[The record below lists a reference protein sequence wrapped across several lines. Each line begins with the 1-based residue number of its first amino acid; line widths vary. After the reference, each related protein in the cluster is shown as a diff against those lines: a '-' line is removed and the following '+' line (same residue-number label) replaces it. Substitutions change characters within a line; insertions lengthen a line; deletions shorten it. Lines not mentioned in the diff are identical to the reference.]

1 MVMSWM
7 LLPSNVFLL
16 LSKGRIVNRQELI
29 NDNVNKQILNK
40 LIKEQLTDLVIEY
53 NTEVSEQ
60 RVSRGG

>member
-1 MVMSWM
+1 M

-40 LIKEQLTDLVIEY
+40 LIKEQLTDFVIEY
-53 NTEVSEQ
+53 NTEVCEQ
-60 RVSRGG
+60 RVSGGG

>member
-1 MVMSWM
+1 M

>member
-1 MVMSWM
+1 M

-60 RVSRGG
+60 RVSGGG

>member
-1 MVMSWM
+1 MSWM

>member
-1 MVMSWM
+1 MSWM

-40 LIKEQLTDLVIEY
+40 LIKEQLTDFVIEY
-53 NTEVSEQ
+53 NTEVREQ
-60 RVSRGG
+60 RVSGGG